1 MTYLIMLIL
10 DVISNFFQ
18 VIDDILR
25 SDDKNN
31 DGFLNF
37 IEFSEAEKHFF

>member
-1 MTYLIMLIL
+1 MLIL
-10 DVISNFFQ
+10 DVISNIFQ